1 MPPGTTRP
9 LICPWPSVGL
19 RKPKWEAL
27 PGSSK
32 PFRPLIT
39 QSKVCLSVEVFR
51 RTRYRA
57 DPLAPGTFL
66 NAVKMCFKLVCSLNL
81 KCASAF
87 FKGQNLAQQN
97 QTKKKKRER
106 ENFSPIKR
114 GMFGNL
120 SCSHAFWNS
129 KEKGVRP
136 GLALRVVAVYFQSPF
151 FGPKC

>member
-32 PFRPLIT
+32 PFHPLIT

-97 QTKKKKRER
+97 QTKKKKKKRER
-106 ENFSPIKR
+106 ISPPLR
-114 GMFGNL
+114 EVCL
-120 SCSHAFWNS
+120 
-129 KEKGVRP
+129 VT
-136 GLALRVVAVYFQSPF
+136 LAVPMHSGTQKKKVSGPASPSEW
-151 FGPKC
+151 